1 MTRADLA
8 VSLAI
13 YGAALA
19 GGTAFWI
26 VLFHSPLLD
35 SWVFFYR
42 GLALL
47 AMATAVLV
55 AALVSLRRGNVRRL
69 IGLRDMLLIASLLV
83 SVNVVVFTHLP
94 VTADRSISVFMLA
107 YLDRATDP
115 QTADEIS
122 EAVVREYV
130 EEREAVAK
138 RLDEQLAI
146 GTVVGTPD
154 GYVISAEGR
163 WLVGV
168 YHAIADLF
176 DIDPRNLAP

>member
-8 VSLAI
+8 AGLAI

-19 GGTAFWI
+19 GGTVLWI
-26 VLFHSPLLD
+26 MLFHSPLLD

-47 AMATAVLV
+47 TVATAVLV
-55 AALVSLRRGNVRRL
+55 AVLVSLRRGRVRHL

-83 SVNVVVFTHLP
+83 SINVVLFTHLP

-107 YLDRATDP
+107 YLDRAADP
-115 QTADEIS
+115 LTADEIS
-122 EAVVREYV
+122 DAVVREYV

-138 RLDEQLAI
+138 RLDEQLAT
-146 GTVVGTPD
+146 GTLVDTPD

-168 YHAIADLF
+168 YHAIADIF
-176 DIDPRNLAP
+176 NIDPRNLAP